1 VDEGSR
7 AGKVVAEVPNPEGA
21 LRGGLFV
28 RGRIITGTRQGV
40 LQVPREALLNWNVEQ
55 HTADVFMVQGGQA
68 KKCPVR
74 VGTAGETVVEISS
87 GLDSGDVVVTRGA
100 FALRDGDK
108 VVVQNG
114 EKS

>member
-7 AGKVVAEVPNPEGA
+7 AAKVVAEVPNPDGA

-40 LQVPREALLNWNVEQ
+40 LHVPREALLNWNVEQ
-55 HTADVFMVQGGQA
+55 HTADVFVVEDGQA
-68 KKCPVR
+68 RKCPVR
-74 VGTAGETVVEISS
+74 IGTVSETTVEISS
-87 GLDSGDVVVTRGA
+87 GVDSGDVVVTRGA

-108 VVVQNG
+108 VAMQKG